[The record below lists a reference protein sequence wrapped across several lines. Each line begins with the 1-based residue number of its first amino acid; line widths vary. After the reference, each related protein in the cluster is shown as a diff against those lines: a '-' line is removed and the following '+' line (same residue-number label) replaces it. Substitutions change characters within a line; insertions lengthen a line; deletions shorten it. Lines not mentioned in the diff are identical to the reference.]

1 MAHVEDYA
9 HERNSVAMILI
20 TPDEGSSDLDQHL
33 TSIQRQLAL
42 IKRDLEILHEQ
53 ILAGEIGLE
62 TQANK
67 TMGSIKHWTRLAME
81 TEMKIAEQ
89 KRLMSRENDV
99 SAEVL
104 TSPMLEVHVAQVSA
118 LFGPGPFARL
128 MLVK

>member
-9 HERNSVAMILI
+9 HEGNSVAMIFI

-33 TSIQRQLAL
+33 TSIQRRLAL

-67 TMGSIKHWTRLAME
+67 TMRSIKHWIRLAME

-89 KRLMSRENDV
+89 KRLKAGLGRSGYGLDLAEARHQIRCRLGRLHMCCKQTVV
-99 SAEVL
+99 SE
-104 TSPMLEVHVAQVSA
+104 
-118 LFGPGPFARL
+118 
-128 MLVK
+128 